1 MKRIMNLA
9 DRHARALGL
18 LLAAVLAALTA
29 ALNVSR
35 GPLSNLNDIGGW
47 TNRMAFIALAAA
59 AHAAVLA
66 MQALLNRKGFGRLAL
81 RQVLTTLGFLLLTL
95 PINQKTLLFTEQV
108 LPLVRKM
115 DAMGLAAAN
124 ESALNLSAPALT
136 LLYAVTRGPIYDMY
150 SIKLLCVV
158 CNLGRFWR
166 RTRRTGETG
175 AFAPKCC

>member
-1 MKRIMNLA
+1 MNLA
-9 DRHARALGL
+9 DRHAHALGL

-29 ALNVSR
+29 VLNVSR

-81 RQVLTTLGFLLLTL
+81 RQVLMTLGFLLLTL

-150 SIKLLCVV
+150 SDRKSVV
-158 CNLGRFWR
+158 
-166 RTRRTGETG
+166 
-175 AFAPKCC
+175 